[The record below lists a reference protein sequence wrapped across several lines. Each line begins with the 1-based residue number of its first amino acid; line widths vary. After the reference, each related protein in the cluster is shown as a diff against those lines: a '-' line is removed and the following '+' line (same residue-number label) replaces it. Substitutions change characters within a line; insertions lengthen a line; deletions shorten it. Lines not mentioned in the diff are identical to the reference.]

1 MRKDPNLMDAID
13 TTVSEVDAANLGPDA
28 KAYLEAKGMQPEELQ
43 RMFEQMQAALEALP
57 DSMDGMMMGF
67 FISRMLDA
75 FEIEGSTRLELLL
88 NVAAN
93 TDGVQARVQRLR
105 ATEGEDGEMEFEEVE
120 CGCPK
125 CVARRE
131 AEAVRH

>member
-1 MRKDPNLMDAID
+1 MRKNPDFTGDPDVADTAVPERLDLMGDNAR
-13 TTVSEVDAANLGPDA
+13 
-28 KAYLEAKGMQPEELQ
+28 AYLESKGMQPEDLQ
-43 RMFEQMQAALEALP
+43 RMFEQMQTALEALP
-57 DSMDGMMMGF
+57 DEMDGLMMGF
-67 FISRMLDA
+67 FIGRMLDA
-75 FEIEGSTRLELLL
+75 FGIEGSPRIELLL

-93 TDGVQARVQRLR
+93 SDGVQARVERLQMN
-105 ATEGEDGEMEFEEVE
+105 EDGELEPVE